1 MRPQQ
6 KIRLIIYEVKNG
18 GASSSSC
25 PHRTLFVS
33 SYPPHIMRLNKCRFI
48 MSLLWNT
55 GSRISFMQSRFC
67 LFPLFVSHFL
77 LIYLT
82 LWILKLLIAIWKF
95 VSSPINCRIH
105 RKVLPHLRE
114 IKCVKCRQQSVFHL
128 KIFHF
133 IRRFT
138 HCSLLFPIKFF
149 FQNQF
154 RWYFEMDQVLLT
166 DENSFYYKLW
176 SNMKDIHLVY

>member
-1 MRPQQ
+1 MRLQQ
-6 KIRLIIYEVKNG
+6 KIRLIIYEAKNG
-18 GASSSSC
+18 GASSSSF
-25 PHRTLFVS
+25 PHRTLFVP
-33 SYPPHIMRLNKCRFI
+33 SYSPHIMRLNKCRFI

-67 LFPLFVSHFL
+67 FFPLFVSHFL

-105 RKVLPHLRE
+105 RKELPHLRE
-114 IKCVKCRQQSVFHL
+114 IKYVKCSQQSVFHL

-133 IRRFT
+133 IRRFIVRFY
-138 HCSLLFPIKFF
+138 SLLRSFF
-149 FQNQF
+149 EINF
-154 RWYFEMDQVLLT
+154 VLLT
-166 DENSFYYKLW
+166 DENFFFKLW
-176 SNMKDIHLVY
+176 SNMKGIRLAY